1 MIFFFSEIFSCIL
14 DNFLVQDDI
23 QKIFERVR
31 QKADFMPEWQMNEV
45 MVNEFGANWRDQFEE
60 FQDRPFAA
68 ARLNKF
74 LLF

>member
-1 MIFFFSEIFSCIL
+1 LKYLFLFL

-45 MVNEFGANWRDQFEE
+45 MTTEFGANWRDQFEE
-60 FQDRPFAA
+60 FQNRPFAA

-74 LLF
+74 FYFE

>member
-1 MIFFFSEIFSCIL
+1 MPFEVFLSFFL

-45 MVNEFGANWRDQFEE
+45 MTNEIGPNWRDHFEE

-68 ARLNKF
+68 ARLNSF
-74 LLF
+74 FSF

>member
-1 MIFFFSEIFSCIL
+1 MIFFFLFISLL

-31 QKADFMPEWQMNEV
+31 QKADYMPEWQLNEV
-45 MVNEFGANWRDQFEE
+45 MTNDFGTNWRDQFEE

-68 ARLNKF
+68 ARLNEFF
-74 LLF
+74 LV